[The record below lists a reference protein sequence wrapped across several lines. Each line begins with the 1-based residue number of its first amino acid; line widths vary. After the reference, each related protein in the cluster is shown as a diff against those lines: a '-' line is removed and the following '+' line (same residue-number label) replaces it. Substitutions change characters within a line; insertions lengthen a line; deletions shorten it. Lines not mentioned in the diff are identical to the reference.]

1 MTAVCRRDVK
11 AAHVALRLRLQA
23 CIRMFRPAQRFRT
36 VFMARLIA
44 CLALSTALAGCS
56 GYSLPSMDMS
66 MFSTSPQTVAV
77 RTESNPSGAEARSQ
91 GGTSCRTPCV
101 LALPANGVSNVTF
114 SLQGYQPLTVAVNVS
129 SVREAADMPEGGMSE
144 QIRIEPNPVF
154 ASLEIAPP
162 PAPARKRTPAKPK
175 PATTASAPPPPPP
188 QQPAQQGWGP
198 PQQQQPGWR

>member
-1 MTAVCRRDVK
+1 
-11 AAHVALRLRLQA
+11 
-23 CIRMFRPAQRFRT
+23 
-36 VFMARLIA
+36 MARLLA
-44 CLALSTALAGCS
+44 FLALSTALAGCS

-66 MFSTSPQTVAV
+66 IFSSSPQTIAV

-129 SVREAADMPEGGMSE
+129 TVREAADMPEAGMSE

-162 PAPARKRTPAKPK
+162 PAPARKRAPAKPKPK
-175 PATTASAPPPPPP
+175 PATTATAPPPPPPP

-198 PQQQQPGWR
+198 PQQQPQGWR